1 MTSVAEPR
9 AELTPLQLGELS
21 AALEKQAD
29 DIEKQLERGEDSARP
44 VALDQSSV
52 GRLSRMDAMQQQAMA
67 QATRSQMRL
76 RLDLTR
82 QALRAT
88 ASGNYGECRS
98 CQEPIGH
105 QRLLAYPEA
114 PLCVECQGG
123 R

>member
-1 MTSVAEPR
+1 MSDTR
-9 AELTPLQLGELS
+9 AELTPLQVVELS

-29 DIEKQLERGEDSARP
+29 EIEKQLQRGADSARP

-67 QATRSQMRL
+67 QATRAKMRL

-88 ASGNYGECRS
+88 ASGTYGECRS
-98 CQEPIGH
+98 CEEPIGH
-105 QRLLAYPEA
+105 ERLRAYPEA